1 MKISHLAA
9 IAAVVL
15 LSSCSTTK
23 DNTLAY
29 FRNIENSKSGEMPS
43 TPADYAV
50 RIQPDDEL
58 VITVTSTVP
67 AATAIYNL
75 PLSNPARLSE
85 LTYTSQPKQQTYVV
99 DSAGNITFP
108 VLGTIAV
115 QGKTTREVEDMLTR
129 EIAKDV
135 VNPIVRC
142 ELISFNVV
150 VMGEVRNPH
159 RVNAHKQRYT
169 LLDALADCGD
179 LTEYA
184 QRTNVLVVREENGKN
199 VYHHLDLTDTSIFA
213 SPYFY
218 MQQNDVV
225 YVTPNTIRVD
235 NSRYNQNNAYKL
247 TVIST
252 IVSAT
257 SIIASLVIALTVK

>member
-43 TPADYAV
+43 TLADYAV

-67 AATAIYNL
+67 EATAIYNL

-99 DSAGNITFP
+99 DGTGNITFP
-108 VLGTIAV
+108 VLGSIAV
-115 QGKTTREVEDMLTR
+115 QGKTTREVEDMLIMTVVEEDEEGNR
-129 EIAKDV
+129 YLVGFNIACDHDE
-135 VNPIVRC
+135 R
-142 ELISFNVV
+142 
-150 VMGEVRNPH
+150 GG
-159 RVNAHKQRYT
+159 AAY
-169 LLDALADCGD
+169 D
-179 LTEYA
+179 LGA
-184 QRTNVLVVREENGKN
+184 M
-199 VYHHLDLTDTSIFA
+199 LTMHIEQDSKK
-213 SPYFY
+213 
-218 MQQNDVV
+218 
-225 YVTPNTIRVD
+225 R
-235 NSRYNQNNAYKL
+235 L
-247 TVIST
+247 G
-252 IVSAT
+252 
-257 SIIASLVIALTVK
+257 

>member
-43 TPADYAV
+43 TLADYAV

-67 AATAIYNL
+67 EATAIYNL

-99 DSAGNITFP
+99 DGAGNITFP

-135 VNPIVRC
+135 VDQHCYDHGRQHRC
-142 ELISFNVV
+142 FDYGAWWQSRLPSY
-150 VMGEVRNPH
+150 R
-159 RVNAHKQRYT
+159 
-169 LLDALADCGD
+169 L
-179 LTEYA
+179 
-184 QRTNVLVVREENGKN
+184 
-199 VYHHLDLTDTSIFA
+199 
-213 SPYFY
+213 
-218 MQQNDVV
+218 
-225 YVTPNTIRVD
+225 YVD
-235 NSRYNQNNAYKL
+235 W
-247 TVIST
+247 
-252 IVSAT
+252 
-257 SIIASLVIALTVK
+257 